1 MDEMELVDPEL
12 RDLDDGLREAAQP
25 EPAALSRVRGH
36 VRSGL
41 ADAGTGAAG
50 GWRLPVWWRYPAAG
64 AAALALVLA
73 GALLVVALGA
83 RGGPQGFTATVVPP
97 PADGQVSGG
106 ASSGA
111 SSGAA
116 STAQLPLD
124 SRAAGAPAPSGQSLV
139 PAGTVPI
146 VGGSCSASPTVQFQG
161 RGLAATGI
169 APVRTAVSV
178 GTLNVSVQ
186 QAGTDVAGAAAEV
199 QSRIAAVRD
208 ALTKAGVPASAIQVS
223 SFSAYG
229 DVQRRQF
236 TAYASVQATVS
247 GTDALATATDAVLQ
261 VPGVSAYSSSSPVA
275 GRPTQQEVQDAVSEA
290 AGQARQMAAGTAT
303 AAGVHLGDVQSVV
316 AQPPSVCYGS
326 NGPERVVQ
334 VTVTY
339 ALK

>member
-1 MDEMELVDPEL
+1 
-12 RDLDDGLREAAQP
+12 
-25 EPAALSRVRGH
+25 
-36 VRSGL
+36 
-41 ADAGTGAAG
+41 
-50 GWRLPVWWRYPAAG
+50 
-64 AAALALVLA
+64 
-73 GALLVVALGA
+73 
-83 RGGPQGFTATVVPP
+83 
-97 PADGQVSGG
+97 
-106 ASSGA
+106 
-111 SSGAA
+111 
-116 STAQLPLD
+116 
-124 SRAAGAPAPSGQSLV
+124 
-139 PAGTVPI
+139 
-146 VGGSCSASPTVQFQG
+146 
-161 RGLAATGI
+161 
-169 APVRTAVSV
+169 
-178 GTLNVSVQ
+178 
-186 QAGTDVAGAAAEV
+186 VAGAATAV

-229 DVQRRQF
+229 DTQRRQF

-275 GRPTQQEVQDAVSEA
+275 GRPTQQEVQDAVGEA